1 MVHRFGRNLT
11 ELCLVFNEML
21 DLIYTNHCHRLRNW
35 DRNPFLQPGQLHRYA
50 DAIHLQGSPLENCFG
65 FVDGTVR
72 SVACPTQNEPVMY
85 NGHKQVD
92 SIKCQI
98 VVTPNSLIA
107 NMSGPFE
114 GKRHDNTIL
123 GTGGNESGLLT
134 DTEVRSL
141 LQWGATL
148 FVWWPCLSLQSTSP
162 ETIQRQQFDFTTYP
176 WVRSE
181 W

>member
-35 DRNPFLQPGQLHRYA
+35 DRNPFLQPGQLQRYA

-65 FVDGTVR
+65 FVDGTLR

-114 GKRHDNTIL
+114 GKRHDDTIL

-148 FVWWPCLSLQSTSP
+148 FVW
-162 ETIQRQQFDFTTYP
+162 
-176 WVRSE
+176 
-181 W
+181 